1 MRQKRSL
8 ETEEQ
13 RNQRFERQAHS
24 RIEAGAAEDKALD
37 AMVKRSIEI
46 HGP

>member
-8 ETEEQ
+8 ETEQQ
-13 RNQRFERQAHS
+13 RSDRFEQQVRDRADD
-24 RIEAGAAEDKALD
+24 RAAEDKALD
-37 AMVKRSIEI
+37 AMIKRSIEI